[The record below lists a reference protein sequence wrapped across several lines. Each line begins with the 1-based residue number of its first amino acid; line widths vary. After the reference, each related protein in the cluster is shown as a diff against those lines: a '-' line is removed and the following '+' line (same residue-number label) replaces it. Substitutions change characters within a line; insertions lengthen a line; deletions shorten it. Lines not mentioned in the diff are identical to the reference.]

1 MDEATSALD
10 NESEKHIQA
19 ALVEVMAGR
28 TTLVIAHR
36 LSTIESADVIVVL
49 ENGCIV
55 EQGTH
60 QQLLDRGAQYAKL
73 HAAQFQDVP
82 EPEDPTKPEPEPTS
96 NPTLA
101 PDGLF
106 ETSVN
111 YASRSAS
118 VLSHFW
124 YSNSYWAVLLAPLSW
139 FYGLVSRRL
148 RRSQQQAT
156 NGTSRAHI
164 PIIVIGNITVG
175 GTGKTPMVIW
185 LVEQLQKRGFRP
197 GIAMRGYKGS
207 ASREGALVN
216 TVGDA
221 KVYGDEAL
229 LISQRLH
236 QPVAVAADRPKA
248 VELLEQAGCDVVVSD
263 DGLQHYAMARDAE
276 IIVIDGERGLGN
288 GRLLPAGPLR
298 ESPSRLAEVD
308 WVVSNGVPSGL
319 IQSKL

>member
-10 NESEKHIQA
+10 NESEKHIQD

-60 QQLLDRGAQYAKL
+60 QQLLDRGARYAKL

-82 EPEDPTKPEPEPTS
+82 EPEDPTNPEPEPTS
-96 NPTLA
+96 NPTVSA
-101 PDGLF
+101 SWPF
-106 ETSVN
+106 ETSAN

-148 RRSQQQAT
+148 RRSQQQAN
-156 NGTSRAHI
+156 NGTGRVHI
-164 PIIVIGNITVG
+164 PVIVIGNI
-175 GTGKTPMVIW
+175 
-185 LVEQLQKRGFRP
+185 
-197 GIAMRGYKGS
+197 
-207 ASREGALVN
+207 
-216 TVGDA
+216 
-221 KVYGDEAL
+221 
-229 LISQRLH
+229 
-236 QPVAVAADRPKA
+236 
-248 VELLEQAGCDVVVSD
+248 C
-263 DGLQHYAMARDAE
+263 
-276 IIVIDGERGLGN
+276 
-288 GRLLPAGPLR
+288 GRNR
-298 ESPSRLAEVD
+298 
-308 WVVSNGVPSGL
+308 
-319 IQSKL
+319 